1 MAHLLTVGFTGRLLL
16 THGEISKYRNRLRPK
31 SESIVR
37 IVYFHGLG
45 KLSSCRPRVFGGHL
59 QAHMEIR
66 KYRKRLRPKSESFV
80 RIVYLH
86 GLGRLSSC
94 CPQVSGGHLQAPAAI
109 QNMKKD
115 NLSVVLHFMLAL
127 PIFTA
132 RHQATIVGANELNFC
147 VRDGREPER
156 RRWRSKRGR
165 SVGSGRN
172 FASDQRA
179 GNFAHRNRKQVD
191 PRHNQCIEK
200 RLKPKSESLC
210 WHYLFSRPVTRQL
223 SSA

>member
-1 MAHLLTVGFTGRLLL
+1 M
-16 THGEISKYRNRLRPK
+16 
-31 SESIVR
+31 
-37 IVYFHGLG
+37 
-45 KLSSCRPRVFGGHL
+45 
-59 QAHMEIR
+59 QAHGKSQNIE
-66 KYRKRLRPKSESFV
+66 KRLRLQSEPLCWH
-80 RIVYLH
+80 YLFSRF
-86 GLGRLSSC
+86 GRLSSC